1 MQAGVSC
8 QGGQSIEFHET
19 SAVLCCSQ
27 LRQSCVRSVARLTAA
42 AGAHSAPQGAEACWR
57 HHRHW
62 EDRRVCWGPLA
73 RSLHGCAAMLPVVR
87 TSLHN
92 DVLAGTELVA
102 SVVRTLRLNPSPCRR
117 AARHRCPRPAWCC
130 GRCRCDWRG
139 GGSPEHCAQ
148 LGAHPHPVPRCAP
161 SAVTPAATC
170 PAASWC
176 CSLLCF
182 FKHTAEGWS
191 SPVRI
196 SARAGSGE
204 PTGVQPRSSLSRFCE
219 WEASLCCW
227 LGCCWYAVGR
237 SGAA

>member
-1 MQAGVSC
+1 MASSERAGLQLTLYADE
-8 QGGQSIEFHET
+8 QGIILFTLLAPNFLPGCRLESHVKVGSRLNSMKRQR
-19 SAVLCCSQ
+19 CCAAAHLSQ
-27 LRQSCVRSVARLTAA
+27 LRQPCVRSVARLTAA

-57 HHRHW
+57 HHRHR

-73 RSLHGCAAMLPVVR
+73 RSLHGCAALLPVVR

-148 LGAHPHPVPRCAP
+148 LGAHPHPAPRYAP
-161 SAVTPAATC
+161 SAA
-170 PAASWC
+170 W
-176 CSLLCF
+176 LC
-182 FKHTAEGWS
+182 A
-191 SPVRI
+191 
-196 SARAGSGE
+196 
-204 PTGVQPRSSLSRFCE
+204 
-219 WEASLCCW
+219 
-227 LGCCWYAVGR
+227 
-237 SGAA
+237 